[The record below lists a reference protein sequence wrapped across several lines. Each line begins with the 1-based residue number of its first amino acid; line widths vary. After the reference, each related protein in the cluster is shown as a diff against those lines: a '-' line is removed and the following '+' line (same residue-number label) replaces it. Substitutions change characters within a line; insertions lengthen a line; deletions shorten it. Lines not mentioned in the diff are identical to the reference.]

1 MKFSDV
7 KDAYNRNLLF
17 VAAEFPDMVVLL
29 LKAGV
34 NINEFENVDGN
45 SPLTYAASKNFKST
59 VMTLIDKGADVNHVN
74 SYGFTALHYAVKY
87 NQVDIVKAI
96 IKVESADFK
105 IENKEKLNPL
115 SMALKLNMTNIY
127 ELIAEELNRREEVA
141 LKEGL
146 ERNNLKKIQVG
157 LEDDYSLIVDN
168 QHGFSFNERNFD
180 KRNMITSPKNSKNS
194 F

>member
-34 NINEFENVDGN
+34 NINEVENVDGN